1 VYDTD
6 EPALDQRGL
15 ELLLDL
21 LPSPNMHL
29 TCNRYSGYYMRGSP
43 LLRLL
48 SDGLLLVPCI

>member
-21 LPSPNMHL
+21 LPSP
-29 TCNRYSGYYMRGSP
+29 P
-43 LLRLL
+43 LLPELAPLL
-48 SDGLLLVPCI
+48 PDEE

>member
-21 LPSPNMHL
+21 PPPPLPDEEDED
-29 TCNRYSGYYMRGSP
+29 GYDP
-43 LLRLL
+43 
-48 SDGLLLVPCI
+48 